1 MPSEDKGGKET
12 SQPNFGSKDED
23 NIILRVEKLSKI
35 FGGLTALKSVSFDV
49 KRNEITSV
57 IGPNGAGKTTALNL
71 MTGIYSADA
80 GKVIFEGRP
89 ISGLKPFQIAYQGIK
104 RTFQNLQ
111 VFQNMTVL
119 ENVMV
124 GYHTKTRSEF
134 LECFLCLPR
143 VRREE
148 KVTQEESDS
157 ILHFLNLGRKIN
169 WLSSNLSYGEQK
181 RLEIA
186 RALVGKPKL
195 ILLDEPVA
203 GLNAKETEE
212 ISETIL
218 KIREMGISIILVEHN
233 MDLVMDIS
241 NKVVVLNYG
250 EKISEGF
257 PEEVQKDPRVIQ
269 AYLGEE

>member
-1 MPSEDKGGKET
+1 
-12 SQPNFGSKDED
+12 
-23 NIILRVEKLSKI
+23 LRVERLNKI
-35 FGGLTALKSVSFDV
+35 FGGLVALNFVSFDV
-49 KRNEITSV
+49 KRNEITSI

-71 MTGIYSADA
+71 MTGVYPPDA
-80 GKVIFEGRP
+80 GKVIFERRP
-89 ISGLKPFQIAYQGIK
+89 ISGLKPFQIAYEGIK

-124 GYHTKTRSEF
+124 GYHTMTRSEF
-134 LECFLCLPR
+134 LGCFLHLPF

-148 KVTQEESDS
+148 KLIKEESDS
-157 ILHFLNLGRKIN
+157 ILRFLDLERKSS
-169 WLSSNLSYGEQK
+169 WLSSSLSYGEQK

-212 ISETIL
+212 ISEMIL
-218 KIREMGISIILVEHN
+218 KIKEMGITILLVEHN
-233 MDLVMDIS
+233 MDLVMGIS
-241 NKVVVLNYG
+241 NKVIVLNYG

-257 PEEVQKDPRVIQ
+257 PGEVQKDPKVIQ

>member
-104 RTFQNLQ
+104 RTLRISRYF
-111 VFQNMTVL
+111 
-119 ENVMV
+119 
-124 GYHTKTRSEF
+124 
-134 LECFLCLPR
+134 
-143 VRREE
+143 
-148 KVTQEESDS
+148 
-157 ILHFLNLGRKIN
+157 KI
-169 WLSSNLSYGEQK
+169 
-181 RLEIA
+181 
-186 RALVGKPKL
+186 
-195 ILLDEPVA
+195 
-203 GLNAKETEE
+203 
-212 ISETIL
+212 
-218 KIREMGISIILVEHN
+218 
-233 MDLVMDIS
+233 
-241 NKVVVLNYG
+241 
-250 EKISEGF
+250 
-257 PEEVQKDPRVIQ
+257 
-269 AYLGEE
+269 